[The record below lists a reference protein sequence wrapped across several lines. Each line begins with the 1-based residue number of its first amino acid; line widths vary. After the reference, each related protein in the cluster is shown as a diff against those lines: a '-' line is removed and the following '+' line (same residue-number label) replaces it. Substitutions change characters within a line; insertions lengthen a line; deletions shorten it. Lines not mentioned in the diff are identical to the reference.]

1 MPQYEFECLDCSY
14 RFTILVAWAE
24 REKVRCP
31 RCRSSNLKQVW
42 SVFSA
47 RSKDYGGGGCQPA
60 AKAG

>member
-1 MPQYEFECLDCSY
+1 LPQYEFECLCCSY
-14 RFTILVAWAE
+14 RFTVLTSWRE

-31 RCRSSNLKQVW
+31 RCKNGELKQVW

-47 RSKDYGGGGCQPA
+47 RSKGSTGGGCRPA